1 MRVAVVGSRTF
12 NNEVMLCNELQ
23 KISSITEIVSG
34 GAKGADSL
42 AENYAEKNN
51 IPKKL
56 FLPNWK
62 QHGKIA
68 GVVRNWEIINYSDF
82 ILIFWDGKS
91 KGSLDVINKCKM
103 KNKKHLVIQ
112 FS

>member
-1 MRVAVVGSRTF
+1 
-12 NNEVMLCNELQ
+12 MLCNELQ

-34 GAKGADSL
+34 GAKGANSL
-42 AENYAEKNN
+42 AENCAEKNN

-68 GVVRNWEIINYSDF
+68 GVVRNWEITNYSDF
-82 ILIFWDGKS
+82 ILIFLDGKS
-91 KGSLDVINKCKM
+91 KESLDVINKCKM